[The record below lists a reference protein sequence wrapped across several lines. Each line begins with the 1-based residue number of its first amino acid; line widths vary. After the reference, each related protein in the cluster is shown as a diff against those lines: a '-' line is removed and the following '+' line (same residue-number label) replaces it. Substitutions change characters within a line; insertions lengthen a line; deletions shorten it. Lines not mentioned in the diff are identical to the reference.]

1 VLVPAFAKYI
11 VSSLYSDSSKGYVEQ
26 EILKLRDV
34 EQEILKLRDIEQ
46 EILKLRDIEQEVLKT
61 RFLSKRFSNKEIFL
75 YNVSFCTSANCIGH
89 KFST

>member
-1 VLVPAFAKYI
+1 MLVPAFAKYI

-26 EILKLRDV
+26 EILKLRD
-34 EQEILKLRDIEQ
+34 IEQ
-46 EILKLRDIEQEVLKT
+46 EILKT